1 MSIGGFSA
9 LRYSGKLTIMLSKDR
24 RLTKKRDF
32 SKLGTQ
38 GRSIHGPF
46 ATLRVRMSKAGE
58 KRVAFITSTKV
69 MKRAVDRNRA
79 KRRMREV
86 ARKLWDE
93 LPDAHLLFILKSECK
108 DVPYQG
114 EAGPRG
120 LGRRDRHRTRALS
133 RENRGV
139 GSCLPGGGH
148 GGRSRRGDPPGPG

>member
-1 MSIGGFSA
+1 
-9 LRYSGKLTIMLSKDR
+9 MLSKDR

-69 MKRAVDRNRA
+69 MKLAVDRNRA

-108 DVPYQG
+108 DVPYEQLVDEVRRLISKVP
-114 EAGPRG
+114 EAMTRPPKLSPRARKIAEKRG
-120 LGRRDRHRTRALS
+120 S
-133 RENRGV
+133 RN
-139 GSCLPGGGH
+139 
-148 GGRSRRGDPPGPG
+148 